1 MENMSPNV
9 LKKIEDLKTEI
20 KILKED
26 NTKTKR
32 NLMWKVRKLEK
43 DKVLIENE
51 KMRLDREVKSLRGE
65 IERFRS
71 PPLVIA
77 TVTEVLDDGRV
88 VVKSS
93 TGPNFVIGYS
103 RFLDEKSLEPGVRVA
118 LNQQTF
124 SIVHVLPSEK
134 DPIVT
139 GMEVEEKPDI
149 AYEQIGGLEEQIVEI
164 KETVELPLKKPE
176 LFINIGIEPPKG
188 VLLYGPPGTGK
199 TLLAKAVAHETNA
212 TFIKIVASEFVKKYI
227 GEGARLVRGVF
238 ELAKEKSPSIIFIDE
253 IDAIAAKRLK
263 SSTSGDRE
271 VQRTLMQL
279 LAEMDGFE
287 GRGDVGI
294 VAATNRPDILDPA
307 LLRPGRFDR
316 FIEVPIPNEDGR
328 NEILKIHTRNM
339 SLDEDV
345 DIRHIASLSE
355 GASGADLK
363 AICTES
369 GMFAIREERSTVK
382 MNDFLDAVDK
392 IVGMEH
398 DEEMKKEAG
407 VMFG

>member
-1 MENMSPNV
+1 M
-9 LKKIEDLKTEI
+9 
-20 KILKED
+20 
-26 NTKTKR
+26 
-32 NLMWKVRKLEK
+32 
-43 DKVLIENE
+43 
-51 KMRLDREVKSLRGE
+51 KSLRGE
-65 IERFRS
+65 IEKFQS

-77 TVTEVLDDGRV
+77 TVTEVLDDGKV

-93 TGPNFVIGYS
+93 TGPHFVIGYS
-103 RFLDEKSLEPGVRVA
+103 RFLDDNALEPGVRVA

-124 SIVHVLPSEK
+124 GIVNVLPSEK
-134 DPIVT
+134 DPLVT

-149 AYEQIGGLEEQIVEI
+149 SYEQIGGLEAQIVEI
-164 KETVELPLKKPE
+164 KETVELPLKRPE
-176 LFINIGIEPPKG
+176 LFEEIGIEPPKG

-238 ELAKEKSPSIIFIDE
+238 ELAKEKAPSIIFMDE

-279 LAEMDGFE
+279 LAEMDAFE

-316 FIEVPIPNEDGR
+316 FIEVHIPNEDGR
-328 NEILKIHTRNM
+328 MEILEIHTKNM
-339 SLDEDV
+339 TLNEEV
-345 DIRHIASLSE
+345 DIRMVASMTE

-369 GMFAIREERSTVK
+369 GMFAIREERVTVT
-382 MNDFLDAVDK
+382 MNDFLEPVDK
-392 IVGMEH
+392 IMGIERE
-398 DEEMKKEAG
+398 EEMRKEAG
-407 VMFG
+407 VMYG